1 MQAIAGLSPAAVSG
15 QILLNG
21 KREVGLGQTLG
32 MIFQDP
38 MSALN
43 PTMKIGRQ
51 MIEGLLF
58 HEKAKGKEAKER
70 ALALLDL
77 VGIPDPIARF
87 EQYPH
92 QLSGGQRQR
101 VLIAMALL
109 TEPKLLIADEPTT
122 ALDSATREQI
132 LELIQAMQRR
142 FNMGLILISH
152 DLTAVSRICDEI
164 HVMYAG
170 RIVEKGTTNEVLEHP
185 RHPYTQML
193 LGCIPKKGHP
203 LQAIEG
209 GPPSLF
215 LQPRG
220 CAFKERCPYAA
231 LKCMEEPRGS
241 VACWRVH
248 D

>member
-21 KREVGLGQTLG
+21 KREMGLGQTLG

-58 HEKAKGKEAKER
+58 HKKAKGKEAKER

-152 DLTAVSRICDEI
+152 DLSAVSRICDEI

-170 RIVEKGTTNEVLEHP
+170 KIVEKGTTNEVLEHP

-193 LGCIPKKGHP
+193 LGCIPKKGQP
-203 LQAIEG
+203 LQTIEG

-215 LQPRG
+215 FQPRG

-231 LKCMEEPRGS
+231 LKCMEEPRGT